1 MLIVNRKTNKT
12 QGRHSITIRKGNSM
26 NKNKL
31 FSAIVRGFEMS
42 GISALSSV
50 AGSALVNDALQE
62 IIETRR

>member
-1 MLIVNRKTNKT
+1 
-12 QGRHSITIRKGNSM
+12 M

-42 GISALSSV
+42 GINALSSV
-50 AGSALVNDALQE
+50 AGSVSVNDALQE

>member
-1 MLIVNRKTNKT
+1 MGIANGKQIRRKA
-12 QGRHSITIRKGNSM
+12 RHSISVRKGNSM

-50 AGSALVNDALQE
+50 AGSASVNDALQE